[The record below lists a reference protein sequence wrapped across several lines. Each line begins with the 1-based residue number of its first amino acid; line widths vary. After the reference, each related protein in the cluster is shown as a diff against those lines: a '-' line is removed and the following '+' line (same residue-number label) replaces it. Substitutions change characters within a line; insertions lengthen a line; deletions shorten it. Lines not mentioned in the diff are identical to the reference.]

1 MGSQAV
7 AQFND
12 ESFLQEDVVHLHRA
26 YGLPRAKTVLVHGKR
41 GRRDTSDTGGEGSLD
56 LQTIT
61 SLAPEAST
69 TWWGVDPMFLDGFM
83 LAYTVDVTWHILG
96 DRDRRLFPNVR
107 SFELIVGFS
116 CNPLKV

>member
-41 GRRDTSDTGGEGSLD
+41 GRRDTSDTGGEGSGS
-56 LQTIT
+56 TIIT
-61 SLAPEAST
+61 FLHEKIVNPKNRFWVMFRVSPNCLGLKLFQVFFQQNPE
-69 TWWGVDPMFLDGFM
+69 VP
-83 LAYTVDVTWHILG
+83 
-96 DRDRRLFPNVR
+96 
-107 SFELIVGFS
+107 
-116 CNPLKV
+116 